1 MGKYTQFNRIQ
12 RLMFARVCFLE
23 NFCKNN
29 ANKFS
34 SGQQPE
40 PQWTHSGL
48 TVDSQLNSLTVCRNN
63 RNAPSLA

>member
-1 MGKYTQFNRIQ
+1 
-12 RLMFARVCFLE
+12 MFARVCFLE

-48 TVDSQLNSLTVCRNN
+48 TVKFTDRLPQ
-63 RNAPSLA
+63 